1 MSYMQSGPIVP
12 TPRDTEQAAS
22 ARRAIAAGRNVS
34 MRELPP
40 FAMRVLMEALEA
52 AEAGNAVSIVSVA
65 SEVTPQQAA
74 ALLNVSRPFVVGLIE
89 KGLLPARMVGSQHR
103 LPLKDVLAYK
113 EENRAKRRKALAELV
128 ALDQG
133 LGIE

>member
-1 MSYMQSGPIVP
+1 MSGP
-12 TPRDTEQAAS
+12 S
-22 ARRAIAAGRNVS
+22 SFIAGKD
-34 MRELPP
+34 
-40 FAMRVLMEALEA
+40 FAD
-52 AEAGNAVSIVSVA
+52 
-65 SEVTPQQAA
+65 VTPQQAA